1 MITQLILMF
10 YTASV
15 IAALIAFILN
25 YRRLNKYLNT
35 KGLRAVFNQDS
46 LTCLILCFMPIIN
59 MIYGKSYFIGVFW
72 TDKEFEEYFEGDE
85 DED

>member
-35 KGLRAVFNQDS
+35 KG
-46 LTCLILCFMPIIN
+46 
-59 MIYGKSYFIGVFW
+59 
-72 TDKEFEEYFEGDE
+72 
-85 DED
+85 